1 MAQIIIINLEN
12 KLKTQKKYIKEKLV
26 NNINIILKIKDII
39 KVYKLLNKSTLITFL
54 EIEEKTK

>member
-26 NNINIILKIKDII
+26 NNINTVLETKNTIKS
-39 KVYKLLNKSTLITFL
+39 L
-54 EIEEKTK
+54 